1 MVIRNLYHTG
11 SFIHDLTEKAMES
24 KAIKHTQLNHTFS
37 PNYNPMVLSTV
48 TVPAKISTH
57 TPFLKC
63 EPSSIH
69 SSG

>member
-1 MVIRNLYHTG
+1 
-11 SFIHDLTEKAMES
+11 MES
-24 KAIKHTQLNHTFS
+24 KAIKHTQLNHMFP

-69 SSG
+69 IAG